1 MDASEAS
8 TFNKA
13 VDWYKGR
20 GHWFSPPMIQYTNGV
35 PTVHTTGPDLWPHL
49 PPSLAS
55 SASPV
60 EDGWS
65 IPFDSLQSIYTLQD
79 RLKSDLA
86 EYYRYHIRSHLLRLV
101 REGGRRFGALVIEPV
116 CLGAGGMVFVDP
128 LFQAC
133 MIEVVRA
140 SGDLFGGKG
149 WDGSSYETE
158 LLRLSSRD
166 PNAWQGLPIIYDEG
180 ESQERV
186 RLTSSILWVTSIRI
200 SLGRF
205 CSQPDSRHCSLRQD
219 PHRWSSTYVDYSS
232 FSINLQRVP
241 IRQES
246 RRSSPRSQL
255 HCQSHWMLGRSGI
268 NQDGRKTSSRRW
280 I

>member
-20 GHWFSPPMIQYTNGV
+20 GYWFSPPMIQYTNGI

-55 SASPV
+55 SATPV
-60 EDGWS
+60 GDGWS
-65 IPFDSLQSIYTLQD
+65 IPFESLQSIYTLQD

-86 EYYRYHIRSHLLRLV
+86 EYYRFHIRSHLLRLV

-133 MIEVVRA
+133 MIEVTRA

-158 LLRLSSRD
+158 LLRLSSRE
-166 PNAWQGLPIIYDEG
+166 PGSWQGLPIIYDEG
-180 ESQERV
+180 EIPFER
-186 RLTSSILWVTSIRI
+186 TE
-200 SLGRF
+200 G
-205 CSQPDSRHCSLRQD
+205 
-219 PHRWSSTYVDYSS
+219 
-232 FSINLQRVP
+232 
-241 IRQES
+241 
-246 RRSSPRSQL
+246 
-255 HCQSHWMLGRSGI
+255 
-268 NQDGRKTSSRRW
+268 
-280 I
+280 